1 MHLNLELWM
10 DEKQAIDRLLRLDP
24 EGLAWLVE
32 RCQLKALRVAFLI
45 TRERALAEDVVQD
58 KFARLPGTI
67 RTFDRGRPFEPWFL
81 RGVVN
86 AAIRAV
92 SQRSRSISLAD
103 GEEAE
108 RWLDQLV
115 AHAPG
120 PEEQMQQAE
129 LEQRIWQE
137 MQQLSP
143 QQRAVIVMRYYL
155 EMSEAE
161 MAEAAAVP
169 KGTIKWRLNAAR
181 TRLQKLLSPD
191 PRKEVK

>member
-1 MHLNLELWM
+1 M

-32 RCQLKALRVAFLI
+32 RCQVKALRVAFLI

-67 RTFDRGRPFEPWFL
+67 RTFDRARPFEPWFL

-92 SQRSRSISLAD
+92 SHRSRSISLAD

-108 RWLDQLV
+108 RWLDQFM

-120 PEEQMQQAE
+120 PEEQMQ
-129 LEQRIWQE
+129 
-137 MQQLSP
+137 
-143 QQRAVIVMRYYL
+143 RAVIVMRYYL
-155 EMSEAE
+155 DMSEAE

-181 TRLQKLLSPD
+181 ARLQKLLSPD

>member
-1 MHLNLELWM
+1 M

-24 EGLAWLVE
+24 AGLAWLVE
-32 RCQLKALRVAFLI
+32 RCQVKALRAAFLI
-45 TRERALAEDVVQD
+45 TRERAMAEDVVQD
-58 KFARLPGTI
+58 KFARLPETI
-67 RTFDRGRPFEPWFL
+67 RTFDRARPFEPWFL

-92 SQRSRSISLAD
+92 SHRSRSISLAD
-103 GEEAE
+103 SEEAE

-115 AHAPG
+115 ARTPG
-120 PEEQMQQAE
+120 PEEQVQQAE
-129 LEQRIWQE
+129 LQQRIWQQ

-181 TRLQKLLSPD
+181 SRLQKLLSPD
-191 PRKEVK
+191 PRKEMK

>member
-1 MHLNLELWM
+1 M

-24 EGLAWLVE
+24 AGLAWLVE

-67 RTFDRGRPFEPWFL
+67 RTFDRERPFEPWFL
-81 RGVVN
+81 RGVIN

-92 SQRSRSISLAD
+92 SHRSRTISLAD

-108 RWLDQLV
+108 RWLDQLT

-120 PEEQMQQAE
+120 PEEQVQQAE

-181 TRLQKLLSPD
+181 ARLQKLLSPD

>member
-1 MHLNLELWM
+1 MN
-10 DEKQAIDRLLRLDP
+10 EKQAIDRLLILDP
-24 EGLAWLVE
+24 EGLSWLVE

-45 TRERALAEDVVQD
+45 TRERSLAEDVVQD
-58 KFARLPGTI
+58 KFTRLPETI
-67 RTFDRGRPFEPWFL
+67 RTFDRMRPFEPWFM

-92 SQRSRSISLAD
+92 SHRRRSISLAD

-108 RWLDQLV
+108 RWLEQLV
-115 AHAPG
+115 EQAPG
-120 PEEQMQQAE
+120 PEEQAQQAE
-129 LEQRIWQE
+129 LEQRIWQQ

-161 MAEAAAVP
+161 MAEVAAVP

-191 PRKEVK
+191 PRKEEK

>member
-1 MHLNLELWM
+1 MN
-10 DEKQAIDRLLRLDP
+10 EKQAIDRLLRLDP

-45 TRERALAEDVVQD
+45 TRERALAEDIVQD
-58 KFARLPGTI
+58 KFAGLPATI
-67 RTFDRGRPFEPWFL
+67 RTFDRTRPFEPWFL

-92 SQRSRSISLAD
+92 SRRSRSISLAD

-115 AHAPG
+115 EQAPG
-120 PEEQMQQAE
+120 PEEQVQQAQ
-129 LEQRIWQE
+129 LEQRIWQQ

-161 MAEAAAVP
+161 MAEVAAVP

>member
-1 MHLNLELWM
+1 M

-24 EGLAWLVE
+24 AGLAWLVE
-32 RCQLKALRVAFLI
+32 RCQLKALRAAFLI
-45 TRERALAEDVVQD
+45 TGERSLAEDVVQD
-58 KFARLPGTI
+58 KFAGLPGTI
-67 RTFDRGRPFEPWFL
+67 RTFDRARPFEPWFL

-92 SQRSRSISLAD
+92 SHRSRSISLAD

-108 RWLDQLV
+108 RWLDQFM

-143 QQRAVIVMRYYL
+143 EQRAVIVMRYYL
-155 EMSEAE
+155 DMSEAE

-181 TRLQKLLSPD
+181 ARLQKLLSPD

>member
-1 MHLNLELWM
+1 MN
-10 DEKQAIDRLLRLDP
+10 EKQAIDRLLMLDA

-32 RCQLKALRVAFLI
+32 RCQLKALRVSFLI

-67 RTFDRGRPFEPWFL
+67 RTFDRTRPFEPWFL

-86 AAIRAV
+86 AAIRAI
-92 SQRSRSISLAD
+92 SHRSRSISLAD

-108 RWLDQLV
+108 RWLNQLV
-115 AHAPG
+115 EQAPG
-120 PEEQMQQAE
+120 PEEQAQQAE
-129 LEQRIWQE
+129 LEQRIWQQ

-143 QQRAVIVMRYYL
+143 QQRAALVMRYYL

-161 MAEAAAVP
+161 MAEVAAVP

-181 TRLQKLLSPD
+181 ARLQKLLSPD

>member
-1 MHLNLELWM
+1 MN
-10 DEKQAIDRLLRLDP
+10 EKQAIDRLLILDP
-24 EGLAWLVE
+24 EGLAWLVG
-32 RCQLKALRVAFLI
+32 RCQVKALRVAFLI

-58 KFARLPGTI
+58 KFARLPEMI
-67 RTFDRGRPFEPWFL
+67 HTFDRMRPFEPWFL

-92 SQRSRSISLAD
+92 SRRSRSISLAD

-108 RWLDQLV
+108 RWLKQLLEQ
-115 AHAPG
+115 APG
-120 PEEQMQQAE
+120 PEEQVQQAE
-129 LEQRIWQE
+129 LDQCIWQQ

-143 QQRAVIVMRYYL
+143 QQRAVIIMRYYL

-161 MAEAAAVP
+161 MAEVAAVP

-191 PRKEVK
+191 PRKEEK